1 VIRSAMSMIELVFAI
16 VIMGIVVMSLPL
28 VLLQTQRGNAL
39 ALEQEVILATK
50 TRLAFIFSH
59 EWDVNS
65 YDSTA
70 GVSRVLDTTASAN
83 ADNAFDTTTTR
94 RAGHIEADERRRLR
108 DDKLTPTLKSGI
120 DWNATIPTDID
131 DFDGKTSNVNVIA
144 ADMDYIYSISLTSK
158 IEYISDALENGSFYA
173 SSSGITFTFNP
184 TNTQANPTNI
194 KMISVTSSGSDA
206 NVTLRAF
213 ASNIGESGIL
223 KRSSW

>member
-1 VIRSAMSMIELVFAI
+1 
-16 VIMGIVVMSLPL
+16 MSLPL

-39 ALEQEVILATK
+39 TLEQEVILATK

-70 GVSRVLDTTASAN
+70 GVSRVLNTTASAD
-83 ADNAFDTTTTR
+83 ADNAFDTITVR
-94 RAGHIEADERRRLR
+94 RTGHVAADERRRLR
-108 DDKLTPTLKSGI
+108 DDKKTPTSRTGT

-131 DFDGKTSNVNVIA
+131 DFDGKTDNVNVTA

-158 IEYISDALENGSFYA
+158 IDYISDALQ
-173 SSSGITFTFNP
+173 SGIYATSDSITFAFNP
-184 TNTQANPTNI
+184 TNTKTNPTNI

-206 NVTLRAF
+206 NITLRAF

-223 KRSSW
+223 KRSIW